1 MAAFPDSTPGGAGC
15 SKTRAKEQRKG
26 MIVLK
31 FGGTSVQNGE
41 MMDATLSIAER
52 QLERAPVLVSS
63 AMSKVTDQ
71 LQEIA
76 RKVGDGKQAEAEA
89 QLDAI
94 LDRHLAC
101 ARGFLTGSN
110 LARCEEDLQ
119 ATAAELRAIIKA
131 LSLLKEWSRRSNDAI
146 LSFGERL
153 STIILLHRAHE
164 RGMSAELHDSR
175 ELIKTD
181 DAFTAAAPIE
191 ELTNR
196 LVSSRVRTRPGTLAI
211 LQGFIAS
218 TTSGATTT
226 LGRGGSDYSATIVAA
241 ALRAEEVQIWTDVT
255 GIMTSDPRIVKSART
270 IDRIS
275 YREAAELAYF
285 GAKVIH
291 PATIQPAVNLGIP
304 VWVKNTFHP
313 EQDGTCIIPSVPG
326 AGPKAIACKKGI
338 TLVTIG
344 SSRMLLAYGFLRH
357 IFEIFEKHQTAV
369 DLIATSEVSVSV
381 TIDNAS
387 SVNAI
392 AKDLSEIGTVGVEAD
407 KSIVCLVGQDLW
419 KETPFLARAF
429 AALKDTPVR
438 MISLGSSDINLSLVV
453 PVEST
458 EDAVRALHQEF
469 FPG

>member
-1 MAAFPDSTPGGAGC
+1 
-15 SKTRAKEQRKG
+15 

-31 FGGTSVQNGE
+31 FGGTSVQNAK
-41 MMDATLSIAER
+41 MMDATLSIVEK
-52 QLERAPVLVSS
+52 QIERAPVLVSS

-76 RKVGDGKQAEAEA
+76 RLVGEGRQTESE
-89 QLDAI
+89 AI
-94 LDRHLAC
+94 LDTLLERHLSC
-101 ARGFLTGSN
+101 AREFLTGQHMV
-110 LARCEEDLQ
+110 RCKQDLV
-119 ATAAELRAIIKA
+119 AVAGELRAIIKA
-131 LSLLKEWSRRSNDAI
+131 LSLLKEWSKRSNDAI

-153 STIILLHRAHE
+153 STVVLLHRAHE
-164 RGMSAELHDSR
+164 RGIEAELHDSR
-175 ELIKTD
+175 EVVKTD
-181 DAFTAAAPIE
+181 DNFTSAAPIE
-191 ELTNR
+191 DLTNS
-196 LVSSRVRTRPGTLAI
+196 LVSTKVRVRPGMMAI
-211 LQGFIAS
+211 MQGFIAS
-218 TTSGATTT
+218 TTGGATTT
-226 LGRGGSDYSATIVAA
+226 LGRGGSDYTATIVAA

-255 GIMTSDPRIVKSART
+255 GIMTADPRIAKSART

-313 EQDGTCIIPSVPG
+313 EEAGTCIIPNVPG
-326 AGPKAIACKKGI
+326 IGLKAIACKKGI

-344 SSRMLLAYGFLRH
+344 SSRMLLAYGFLRR

-387 SVNAI
+387 AVNAI

-419 KETPFLARAF
+419 KDTPFLARAF
-429 AALKDTPVR
+429 SALKGTPVR

-453 PVEST
+453 PVEAT
-458 EDAVRALHQEF
+458 EEVVQSLHQEF